1 MEEVNGNLNVNVMNN
16 FRDVNSVLYRVTN
29 IYVKAGILQKNVMN
43 IFCSKNLVLFKV
55 NSIHSIRK
63 STKLEISKQ
72 QDGKLQKIQGCTGL
86 KQVKRQR
93 NRLDK

>member
-16 FRDVNSVLYRVTN
+16 VNSVLYRVTN